1 MKIGSLTV
9 RRRRG
14 INDEE
19 RALWSNFVRGVTPL
33 AQSGQSTVPLSSPH
47 HKESG
52 HAARQNAE
60 TLTEVAPAPPS
71 EPSSYPAQSL
81 LLQGQTRSM
90 AFMTPGELAVAAHL
104 RGKISRKKHALHP
117 TPLGTRQ
124 PGLDTGS
131 WNRLSRG
138 HTLPERK
145 LDLHGMTAQAAFLRL
160 YEFLSAAYRADVR
173 CVEIV
178 TGLGSGPEGGVLKR
192 ELPFW
197 LDRDDL
203 RGMVLAVTH
212 SHAANHGAV
221 RLLLKKRR
229 HKKRR

>member
-1 MKIGSLTV
+1 MNIGSLTV

-19 RALWSNFVRGVTPL
+19 RTLWSNFVRGVTPL
-33 AQSGQSTVPLSSPH
+33 ARSGQPTVPLSSPR
-47 HKESG
+47 HKEAG
-52 HAARQNAE
+52 QAARQNAE
-60 TLTEVAPAPPS
+60 SLKEVTPAPPS
-71 EPSSYPAQSL
+71 DPATYPAQSL
-81 LLQGQTRSM
+81 LLHQTRSM

-104 RGKISRKKHALHP
+104 RGKISRKKHTVHP
-117 TPLGTRQ
+117 APIGTRQ
-124 PGLDTGS
+124 AGLDTGS

-160 YEFLSAAYRADVR
+160 YEFLSAAYRADIR